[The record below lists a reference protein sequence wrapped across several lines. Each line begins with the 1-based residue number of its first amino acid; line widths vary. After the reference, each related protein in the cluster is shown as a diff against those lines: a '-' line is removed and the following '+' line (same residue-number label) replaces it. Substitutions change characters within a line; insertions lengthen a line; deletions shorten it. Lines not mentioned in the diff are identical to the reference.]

1 MPSARKSPPSRPAR
15 IDKAERFER
24 LAEKRV
30 TQVLRKMRLV
40 GNLANRHNYAYTED
54 HVKQIFEVLDSELRQ
69 TRARFRNESS
79 SSNQQFLFKKQQ

>member
-1 MPSARKSPPSRPAR
+1 MSSARKSPIKRPLR

-30 TQVLRKMRLV
+30 TQVLRKMKLV
-40 GNLANRHNYAYTED
+40 GNLANRHNYSYTED
-54 HVKQIFEVLDSELRQ
+54 HVKQIFEALETELRQ

-79 SSNQQFLFKKQQ
+79 SSDQKFSFKKQQ